1 MLGFLVSSI
10 RYKVFIE
17 GNAMNRRSTAGRRV
31 QIVSISWP
39 SIMNLL
45 NSFALTTE
53 MMMYMVITVI
63 RISTIIEWSWKNR
76 SCSMLGDVES

>member
-1 MLGFLVSSI
+1 MSSI
-10 RYKVFIE
+10 RYKVFME

-45 NSFALTTE
+45 NNFALITE
-53 MMMYMVITVI
+53 IIIYMVMTVI
-63 RISTIIEWSWKNR
+63 RINTIIAWSWKNS
-76 SCSMLGDVES
+76 SCSILGDVES

>member
-1 MLGFLVSSI
+1 
-10 RYKVFIE
+10 
-17 GNAMNRRSTAGRRV
+17 MNSKRTAGSSV

-53 MMMYMVITVI
+53 MIIYMVMTVI
-63 RISTIIEWSWKNR
+63 KISTIIEWSWKNNN
-76 SCSMLGDVES
+76 CSILGDVES